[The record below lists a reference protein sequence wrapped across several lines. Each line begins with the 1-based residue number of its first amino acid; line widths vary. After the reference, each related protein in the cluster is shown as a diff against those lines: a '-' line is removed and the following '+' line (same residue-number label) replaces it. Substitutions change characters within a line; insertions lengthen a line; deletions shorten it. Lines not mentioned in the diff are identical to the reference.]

1 MTTARVLKVVDFDV
15 GMSIEAEYENPRDNT
30 GSLHLNLRKDED
42 NYVLHFNP
50 RWGQNKLVI
59 NSKEDG
65 TFGNQESAGGYDFA
79 PGAKVT
85 VKFFAESEFLKIHVN
100 GKQIHQFNY
109 RGLKCDSISDISYKW
124 EGDPARAGPLIALR
138 IGYQ

>member
-1 MTTARVLKVVDFDV
+1 MTTARVLRVVDFDV

-30 GSLHLNLRKDED
+30 GSLHLNLRKDQD

-50 RWGQNKLVI
+50 RWGKNKLVI
-59 NSKEDG
+59 NSKEGG
-65 TFGNQESAGGYDFA
+65 TFGSQETADGYDFA

-85 VKFFAESEFLKIHVN
+85 VKFLAELECLKIHVN

-109 RGLKCDSISDISYKW
+109 RGLKSDSIKDIYYKW
-124 EGDPARAGPLIALR
+124 EGDPYRDGPLIALR